1 MALEQGGRLLK
12 INSIS
17 CIGEICRSSEEQL
30 RLPSIFLP
38 RQTLQ
43 KRGDLE
49 EEEEEEEGEE
59 VGRREARA
67 KVEADLGEIFVVAPV
82 EVNLIRSPFRSL

>member
-17 CIGEICRSSEEQL
+17 CIGEIYRSSEEL

-49 EEEEEEEGEE
+49 EEEEGEEG
-59 VGRREARA
+59 GRREARA
-67 KVEADLGEIFVVAPV
+67 KVEDDLGEIFVVAPV